1 MRHAFTFLAAV
12 AFVWLGTGCGS
23 APALEG
29 VSLGNI
35 EFDGE
40 HAHDVAADLEKAL
53 TAAGATVG
61 QAGAP
66 ALNGTL
72 TWEWAGEGETPYPT
86 LVKVF
91 IQSEPEDKNL
101 TVTTR
106 YAVAEGAQPRDV
118 AHYRAE
124 IVERVVGR
132 IQSQNR

>member
-1 MRHAFTFLAAV
+1 MRHALSFLVVVVLA
-12 AFVWLGTGCGS
+12 GSCTSCGS

-29 VSLGNI
+29 VSIGSI
-35 EFDGE
+35 EFEGDHGD
-40 HAHDVAADLEKAL
+40 DVSADLERAL
-53 TAAGATVG
+53 TSGGAAVG

-66 ALNGTL
+66 NLMGTL

-91 IQSEPEDKNL
+91 IQSEPKDKKF

-124 IVERVVGR
+124 IVERIVTR
-132 IQSQNR
+132 IAAQNR